1 MEAETHAF
9 VAKVLVNAV
18 TGDVKSSQ
26 NHMYDNPTNHP
37 SGTAEMSEHDEKRKA
52 TCFSL
57 ARVRWD
63 NPLNGR
69 DALRQDHEVRTILG

>member
-1 MEAETHAF
+1 
-9 VAKVLVNAV
+9 
-18 TGDVKSSQ
+18 
-26 NHMYDNPTNHP
+26 
-37 SGTAEMSEHDEKRKA
+37 MSEHDEKRKA